1 MKQLIAF
8 ALGQTQQGL
17 VCGGGMR
24 FLSAMGNLSGWE
36 RTIVTTEHWLSTH
49 REKFPMQAALV
60 NDNTKSVPAAYFL
73 RALKSLFVPLK
84 ISQPTIV
91 YSPDDFLP
99 DVLRPFLLRC
109 TNKKVRWVQVIFHL
123 YLNPLK
129 RPGNFFTALLGYS
142 GQQLTH
148 LLIKHKAD
156 LIICDNVLLVEHL
169 VRIGVPRKKIMASNC
184 GISLPEIA
192 QAQPSATKTDCS
204 YIGRMNEL
212 KGVDALVECFSKP
225 PLNNCSLI
233 LIGAGPLL
241 EPLRQKAARQ
251 KLQNMAFAG
260 SVLGKER
267 FSFLKS
273 SRVFTFPSHEEGWGI
288 VIAEA
293 LACAAVPVVWDLP
306 VYSTVFPTEAVV
318 KIKENDL
325 NSFASAVAR
334 LLANEKE
341 RSRLAKIGMEFVK
354 KYDWEFVL
362 AEERQTLE
370 ALLREAENG

>member
-1 MKQLIAF
+1 M
-8 ALGQTQQGL
+8 
-17 VCGGGMR
+17 
-24 FLSAMGNLSGWE
+24 SAMGNLSGWE

-129 RPGNFFTALLGYS
+129 RPGNFFTALLGYF

-169 VRIGVPRKKIMASNC
+169 VRIGVPRKNIMGRNC
-184 GISLPEIA
+184 GISLPEI
-192 QAQPSATKTDCS
+192 
-204 YIGRMNEL
+204 E
-212 KGVDALVECFSKP
+212 
-225 PLNNCSLI
+225 
-233 LIGAGPLL
+233 
-241 EPLRQKAARQ
+241 KA
-251 KLQNMAFAG
+251 
-260 SVLGKER
+260 
-267 FSFLKS
+267 
-273 SRVFTFPSHEEGWGI
+273 
-288 VIAEA
+288 
-293 LACAAVPVVWDLP
+293 
-306 VYSTVFPTEAVV
+306 
-318 KIKENDL
+318 
-325 NSFASAVAR
+325 
-334 LLANEKE
+334 
-341 RSRLAKIGMEFVK
+341 
-354 KYDWEFVL
+354 
-362 AEERQTLE
+362 
-370 ALLREAENG
+370 